1 MQKNNNIIEVKNLCK
16 TYGDLEVLK
25 DINFTIERGEVF
37 VIVGGSGSGKSTVL
51 RQLIGIESP
60 TCGSVNIDGLTWEN
74 DSNQLLQ
81 KIGVLFQSGG
91 LYASMTLA
99 ENIAIA
105 LQKNTNLSE
114 NAISEIIDM
123 KLSAVG
129 LDGFRNYLPSEISGG
144 MKKRAALARA
154 MALDPEILF
163 FDEPSSG
170 LDPVTSAEM
179 DQLIKDLN
187 RSLGTTMVIIS
198 HDLASIVDIADRI
211 IMLDKSTKNI
221 IAEGTAEELQNHENS
236 IVSNFFTRSLS

>member
-1 MQKNNNIIEVKNLCK
+1 MQKNNYIIEVEDLCK
-16 TYGDLEVLK
+16 TYGELDVLK
-25 DINFTIERGEVF
+25 DIKFNIKRGEVF

-51 RQLIGIESP
+51 RQLIGIETP
-60 TCGSVNIDGLTWEN
+60 TSGSVKIDGLTWQN
-74 DSNQLLQ
+74 DNDLLLQ

-105 LQKNTNLSE
+105 LKKNTQLSE

-170 LDPVTSAEM
+170 LDPITSAEM

-187 RSLGTTMVIIS
+187 KSLGTTMVIIS
-198 HDLASIVDIADRI
+198 HDLASIIDIADRI
-211 IMLDKSTKNI
+211 IMLDKSTRNI
-221 IAEGTAEELQNHENS
+221 IAEGTAEELQNHENP
-236 IVSNFFTRSLS
+236 IVSKFFTRSLT